1 MSLTYD
7 EDGFLVKSRYSIPG
21 SLVKRH
27 PMEGRPSSPKRVLGS
42 GRHTDRKVNTR
53 GGTAHERDTEDYT
66 ATRHEGGG
74 AGPASSY
81 HDKRTGQRGHAALDE
96 KAGQVHEFESGPKGY
111 SSKTS
116 DVNSQ
121 ERLKQPTSM
130 SGKSLVVELLKAVV
144 NRMGTDQTPS
154 TTRIRPASEKN
165 FGHRTVQVKD
175 KAGRMAELRA
185 KYNSPE
191 FEKKLRDRQSAQST
205 YVPDNEAIRKEDY
218 DKAASATEGGEPGH
232 AKYHRGEIK
241 ADPAKRRYTPEN
253 TDWSSSSPRAHTV
266 TSTGGTVTYGP
277 SGRPTG
283 RTVPKDQ
290 YEKSVLELLTL
301 AKSLLSKSAPPEG
314 SKEDRAAVESMSLG
328 QTVMS
333 DKRKTFH
340 DMGKKFDRQARDFE
354 AHRASSPD
362 ERKQSMERAYP
373 RLAKKR

>member
-1 MSLTYD
+1 MSYLTYD

-42 GRHTDRKVNTR
+42 GRHTDKKVNTR

-81 HDKRTGQRGHAALDE
+81 HDKRTGQRGHAAFDE

-116 DVNSQ
+116 DVSSQ
-121 ERLKQPTSM
+121 ERLKRPTSM

-175 KAGRMAELRA
+175 KAGRMAELGA

-191 FEKKLRDRQSAQST
+191 FEKKLRDKESARST
-205 YVPDNEAIRKEDY
+205 YVPDLEEIAKEDERLKGEKVEM
-218 DKAASATEGGEPGH
+218 DSEGKPVEH
-232 AKYHRGEIK
+232 SKYNRGDIK
-241 ADPAKRRYTPEN
+241 FDPAKRRYTPEN

-301 AKSLLSKSAPPEG
+301 AKSLLSKSAPHEG

-328 QTVMS
+328 QTVAS
-333 DKRKTFH
+333 DSRNSARKRMAEADAQLKRMADHRKRKAETR
-340 DMGKKFDRQARDFE
+340 GR
-354 AHRASSPD
+354 S
-362 ERKQSMERAYP
+362 
-373 RLAKKR
+373 